1 MNAMRR
7 LSQLLTPPR
16 LVFLYA
22 VGYPSPNSGSDDT
35 LADRFANDTL
45 AVCIANDSC
54 ADCLAHLSA
63 IRLPHVLAVGR
74 AIRLPYVLAFRRP
87 YILSVR
93 RAIIRPYGTA
103 V

>member
-1 MNAMRR
+1 M
-7 LSQLLTPPR
+7 LTPPR

-54 ADCLAHLSA
+54 ADCLAHLIA
-63 IRLPHVLAVGR
+63 E
-74 AIRLPYVLAFRRP
+74 
-87 YILSVR
+87 
-93 RAIIRPYGTA
+93 
-103 V
+103 